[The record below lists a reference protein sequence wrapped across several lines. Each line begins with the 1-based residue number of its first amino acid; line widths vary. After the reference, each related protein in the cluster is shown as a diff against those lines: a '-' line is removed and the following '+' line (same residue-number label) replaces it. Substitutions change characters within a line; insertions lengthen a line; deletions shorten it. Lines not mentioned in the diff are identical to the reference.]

1 MILVAISGAILL
13 ETFAWKI
20 VATLELLLFGDIG
33 AEADSVFPLLVDNV
47 DVLKRV
53 LVVGS

>member
-20 VATLELLLFGDIG
+20 VVTLELLLFGDIG
-33 AEADSVFPLLVDNV
+33 AEADSVFPLSVDNV

-53 LVVGS
+53 LAVGS